1 MGPQDESALRY
12 PLSPVQANHPADCSP
27 PPLELPVGLKGDNL
41 AAAETAP
48 AVRPPTISRLQ
59 SSAADSEGAEPGS
72 PLGEGRLSVVT
83 PTLPLLKGAAHG
95 PPAASEG
102 EESASVAT
110 TPLELS
116 TPVDGP
122 DRWELRDASPSPDDT
137 PEPAGGGLDPPPGG
151 GSQDETGAKA
161 EADAAVGGAGG
172 EGGELQEGDA
182 ILALLSLQRVPS
194 MDTSSAWDEDAS
206 GTEYTDSLHRS
217 DGVGPSPG
225 SKRSRSST
233 PILAEHE
240 RFPLADRHRRQRHSP
255 GGASGGERGTGGY
268 ADALRNGGCSDE
280 LRYFCKYPDCG
291 KGYASTDAV
300 RKHCRQRHLEWL
312 RRLGHGCPALYCS
325 WGEQP

>member
-27 PPLELPVGLKGDNL
+27 PPLELPVGIKGENL

-48 AVRPPTISRLQ
+48 AVGPPTISRLQ
-59 SSAADSEGAEPGS
+59 SSAAESEGAEPDS

-83 PTLPLLKGAAHG
+83 PTLPLLEGASHG
-95 PPAASEG
+95 PPATSEG
-102 EESASVAT
+102 EEDASVAT

-116 TPVDGP
+116 TPVDGS
-122 DRWELRDASPSPDDT
+122 DRWDLRDASPSPDNA
-137 PEPAGGGLDPPPGG
+137 PESVGGGLDPLPDR
-151 GSQDETGAKA
+151 GSPDGTGAKA
-161 EADAAVGGAGG
+161 EADETAGVAGG

-182 ILALLSLQRVPS
+182 ILALLSLQRVASNDASIAP
-194 MDTSSAWDEDAS
+194 WDEDAS
-206 GTEYTDSLHRS
+206 GTESLHRS
-217 DGVGPSPG
+217 DGIGASPG
-225 SKRSRSST
+225 SKRSRSGT
-233 PILAEHE
+233 PILREHE
-240 RFPLADRHRRQRHSP
+240 RFPLVDRHRRQRHSP
-255 GGASGGERGTGGY
+255 SGAAGGERGAGGY
-268 ADALRNGGCSDE
+268 ADALRSGGYTDE
-280 LRYFCKYPDCG
+280 LRYFCKYPECG